1 MALRQNPNLV
11 SPQMEDPITMPAGV
25 IPSDNPM
32 QGLMP
37 DELTTADMSIQQEPI
52 DPTAPEVPD
61 FEDSANV
68 DMVMAEENGETGQV
82 QEYGISEEKLEE
94 IR

>member
-1 MALRQNPNLV
+1 
-11 SPQMEDPITMPAGV
+11 MEDPITMPNGV

-37 DELTTADMSIQQEPI
+37 EEMTTADLSMQPEQI

-61 FEDSANV
+61 FDPSADFRN
-68 DMVMAEENGETGQV
+68 D
-82 QEYGISEEKLEE
+82 
-94 IR
+94 